1 MPIVIDGGGP
11 SMAQKITK
19 YAWFMRFYPAEQSAM
34 IEAAKFDSD
43 IQAVEKGFSY
53 ISDLEGVDPKSQG
66 ALNAL
71 MLFELKGIIAPGRA
85 DVISNTPISPE
96 EAV

>member
-1 MPIVIDGGGP
+1 MATVIDGGGIP
-11 SMAQKITK
+11 MAQKITK

-53 ISDLEGVDPKSQG
+53 ISDIEGVDPKAQG
-66 ALNAL
+66 AINAL
-71 MLFELKGIIAPGRA
+71 MLFELKGIILPGRA

>member
-1 MPIVIDGGGP
+1 
-11 SMAQKITK
+11 MAQKITK

-43 IQAVEKGFSY
+43 IQAVERGFSY

-85 DVISNTPISPE
+85 EVISNTPIGPE